1 MSDAEYAVFERPAAR
16 RAGTGASGRL
26 GRPNLLGLDGRRLTP
41 ENDDGPLATAEKVR
55 TVTDPAA
62 ARAAREAGG
71 SVFRIPKM
79 PLRLIPQIS
88 AHHVNTPG
96 APWGVTA
103 VGADQPHQYTGAGVC
118 VAVLDTGIDAT
129 HPSFEG
135 LITAN
140 NYVDF
145 TGTGLED
152 NVGHGTHCAGIIFGR
167 SVGRIRIGV
176 APGISNILIG
186 KIADTNFE
194 ANTLL
199 LQRAMMWAVNEGAHI
214 ISLSIGLD
222 FVCHSRRFQK
232 SGLPA
237 DVALAAAL
245 NDYRDYT
252 RFFDRLMGM
261 VVTAGAAANSA
272 LVIAACGNDSRAE
285 KDGVRVP
292 ATLPA
297 VAENVIAVGALD
309 RDPAGNLSVSSY
321 SNTSVNI
328 CGPGSAILSARPTRG
343 AGANGKTS
351 TATMSGT
358 SQAAPHVAGVAALW
372 WQKLARQ
379 KGFDRVTPTNVRDVM
394 IGAARS
400 DKVNKQDDPDAVGAG
415 LVMAPTI

>member
-1 MSDAEYAVFERPAAR
+1 MNMPRTSGMSDAAEYAVFERPAAC
-16 RAGTGASGRL
+16 RADAGASGRL
-26 GRPNLLGLDGRRLTP
+26 GKPNVET
-41 ENDDGPLATAEKVR
+41 VR

-62 ARAAREAGG
+62 AQAARMAGA

-79 PLRLIPQIS
+79 PLKLIPQVS
-88 AHHVNTPG
+88 RCNDNTPG
-96 APWGVTA
+96 TPWGVTA
-103 VGADQPHQYTGAGVC
+103 VGADQPNQYTGAGIC
-118 VAVLDTGIDAT
+118 VAILDTGIDAT
-129 HPSFEG
+129 HPSFDG
-135 LITAN
+135 LIKAK

-145 TGTGLED
+145 TDTGLED

-167 SVGRIRIGV
+167 PVGGIRIAV
-176 APGISNILIG
+176 APGISNVLIG
-186 KIADTNFE
+186 KIADTKFE
-194 ANTLL
+194 ASTVL
-199 LQRAMMWAVNEGAHI
+199 LQRAIMWAVNEGANI

-222 FVCHSRRFQK
+222 FIGHSRRFK
-232 SGLPA
+232 ESGLPP

-261 VVTAGAAANSA
+261 VVTAGAAASSA

-309 RDPAGNLSVSSY
+309 RDPAGNLFVSSY
-321 SNTSVNI
+321 SNTSANI
-328 CGPGSAILSARPTRG
+328 CGPGSAILSARPTIGG
-343 AGANGKTS
+343 AAEGGTS

-379 KGFDRVTPTNVRDVM
+379 KGFDKVTPTNVRDAM
-394 IGAARS
+394 MGAARAERVS
-400 DKVNKQDDPDAVGAG
+400 HQGDPYAVGAG
-415 LVMAPTI
+415 IALAPVPQDM